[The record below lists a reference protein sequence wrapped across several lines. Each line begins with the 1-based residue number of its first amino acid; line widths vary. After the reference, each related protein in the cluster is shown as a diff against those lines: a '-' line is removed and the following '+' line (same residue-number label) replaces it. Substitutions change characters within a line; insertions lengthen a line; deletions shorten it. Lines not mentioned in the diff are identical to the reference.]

1 MKLLQ
6 TYLKKYFWLLIIIL
20 SIPAIKSLLVPGF
33 FGASDDL
40 HIAWLYEM
48 DQALKIGQIP
58 PRFVPD
64 LSFGFGYPLF
74 NFVFPFPFYIA
85 EIFHFSGF
93 SLVDSIKLV
102 FLISIP
108 LSGIFMYLLIKKLS
122 TSLLALAGAVVYMY
136 APYRAT
142 DIYIRGA
149 IGEIIS
155 FIFLP
160 LIALSI
166 INIFPGKN
174 NKQNNFRWIAIGGVS
189 IAFLILSHNI
199 TAYMFVPQVLLLVAF
214 LTNKK
219 YFSIKKYLN
228 TILMFSLGL
237 VISVYF
243 WLPALIESRLMK
255 YDTVFNFIDHFPTIR
270 QLFTPYWGYGASVP
284 GPGDGM
290 SFFLGI
296 VNIAIMIIAG
306 LALVFY
312 LKKYSFIQKRVL
324 IWTFFII
331 FSSIFLMNHRSTVV
345 WDNLP
350 LIKYFQFPWRF
361 LMATTF
367 AFPLLVIALD
377 KFRLKN
383 LISIVIIAI
392 TLITSK
398 NYFQPEHFLGRSD
411 EYYINRYI
419 PTPVASTEYYS
430 TQEEYLRLPKNT
442 IIRPDKNYPIASVQP
457 NQEIQINQINSLNS
471 QLIIKADQDI
481 IVDYYKYYY
490 PGWQVLANG
499 NPVKIYPGEPFGQV
513 SFNLPS
519 GDYEVE
525 IQYQEPVWKIIIDL
539 ISLAGLFTALI
550 LILFPIK
557 RLSSFQQVK

>member
-1 MKLLQ
+1 MKQLQ
-6 TYLKKYFWLLIIIL
+6 AYLKKYFWLLIITL
-20 SIPAIKSLLVPGF
+20 SIPAIKLLLVPGF
-33 FGASDDL
+33 FGASDDM

-74 NFVFPFPFYIA
+74 NFVFPFPFYLA
-85 EIFHFSGF
+85 ELFHFLGF
-93 SLVDSIKLV
+93 NLVDSIKSV

-122 TSLLALAGAVVYMY
+122 TPLLALTGAVIYMY

-142 DIYIRGA
+142 DIYLRGA

-166 INIFPGKN
+166 VNINVKN
-174 NKQNNFRWIAIGGVS
+174 KNQDISRWMAIGGIS
-189 IAFLILSHNI
+189 TAFLILSHNI
-199 TAYMFVPQVLLLVAF
+199 TAYMFVPQTLLLVVF
-214 LTNKK
+214 LTHKK
-219 YFSIKKYLN
+219 SFSLRKYLN
-228 TILMFSLGL
+228 TIYMFSFGL
-237 VISVYF
+237 IISSYF

-296 VNIAIMIIAG
+296 VNIGMIIFGG

-312 LKKYSFIQKRVL
+312 LKRYSFTQKRVL
-324 IWTFFII
+324 IWAFTLI

-345 WDNLP
+345 WNNLP

-367 AFPLLVIALD
+367 AFSLLVIALD
-377 KFRLKN
+377 KFRFKN
-383 LISIVIIAI
+383 IISVLIISV

-398 NYFQPEHFLGRSD
+398 DYFRPEHFLGRTD
-411 EYYINRYI
+411 EYYLNRYI
-419 PTPVASTEYYS
+419 PTPIASTEYYS

-442 IIRPDKNYPIASVQP
+442 FIRPDKNYPIASTQP
-457 NQEIQINQINSLNS
+457 DQEIQIKQINSLNS
-471 QLIIKADQDI
+471 KLKIQTDQEIK
-481 IVDYYKYYY
+481 VDYYKYYF
-490 PGWQVLANG
+490 PGWQVSTNG
-499 NPVKIYPGEPFGQV
+499 NKVEIYSGEPFGQV
-513 SFNLPS
+513 SFNLPP
-519 GDYEVE
+519 GEYEVE
-525 IQYQEPVWKIIIDL
+525 IKYQEPAWKMILDL
-539 ISLAGLFTALI
+539 ISLAGLLTALI
-550 LILFPIK
+550 LILRPVK
-557 RLSSFQQVK
+557 RLPGLQET